1 MQTEKST
8 SPLVWIAV
16 IAGFLYFIGVFDNE
30 DTTSYSDE
38 STSEEFV
45 SDYEPES
52 DEENLTDEDYTTY
65 EDDESYVEEAYNTDT
80 DIEEPH
86 YDSSYQYEYRSGTS
100 GNYTY
105 NYDVAGEDIYNS
117 SSVSGSLD
125 MRGKYG
131 DGYIID
137 ENGNEIQVDAEWTGY
152 GEIEATD
159 SEGNTYTLE
168 TE

>member
-16 IAGFLYFIGVFDNE
+16 IAGFLYFIGVFDDE

-45 SDYEPES
+45 SDYES
-52 DEENLTDEDYTTY
+52 DEENLTDNDYTTY

-117 SSVSGSLD
+117 SSVSGNLD

-137 ENGNEIQVDAEWTGY
+137 KNGNEIQVDAEWTGY

-159 SEGNTYTLE
+159 SGGNTYTLE

>member
-16 IAGFLYFIGVFDNE
+16 IAGFLYFIGVFDDE

-45 SDYEPES
+45 SDYES
-52 DEENLTDEDYTTY
+52 DEENLTDNDYTTY
-65 EDDESYVEEAYNTDT
+65 EDDESYVEEEANNTDT

-117 SSVSGSLD
+117 SSVSGNLD